1 MTDVSV
7 FHSLS
12 YDRMYWA
19 INLQRFSLIRRRHHR
34 RFVISHHVRDPADSE
49 LSARFPAGPGVVIP
63 NSHGEK
69 LVGIL
74 HETGSK
80 QLVIVCHGFQSTKDR
95 IPMVNLAAALER
107 EGISAFRFDF
117 SGNGE
122 SEGSFLYGNYR
133 REAEDLR
140 AIVQDFCAKGR
151 VITAII
157 GHSKDLLGLEE
168 FKYLFHFSFF
178 ESAILLK
185 RVPTGGNAVLLYA
198 SKYNDISIVINI
210 SGRFNL
216 KRGIE
221 GRLGL
226 GYLQRIKQNG
236 FIDVRNK
243 KGKLEY
249 RVTQESLMDRLSTDI
264 HAACHMI
271 CQDCRVLTIHGTKDK
286 MVPAEDALEFDK
298 FIPNHKLHIIEGADH
313 EFTSHQDELA
323 SLVIQFIKANYQ
335 KDGPTS
341 KRADGTI
348 DSRM

>member
-1 MTDVSV
+1 
-7 FHSLS
+7 
-12 YDRMYWA
+12 MYWA

-49 LSARFPAGPGVVIP
+49 LSARFPAGPGRSACVCVSIIIKSLKYSIFPIVVQRRRVVIP

-157 GHSKDLLGLEE
+157 GHS
-168 FKYLFHFSFF
+168 
-178 ESAILLK
+178 
-185 RVPTGGNAVLLYA
+185 
-198 SKYNDISIVINI
+198 
-210 SGRFNL
+210 
-216 KRGIE
+216 
-221 GRLGL
+221 
-226 GYLQRIKQNG
+226 
-236 FIDVRNK
+236 

>member
-122 SEGSFLYGNYR
+122 
-133 REAEDLR
+133 AEDLR

-157 GHSKDLLGLEE
+157 GHSK
-168 FKYLFHFSFF
+168 
-178 ESAILLK
+178 
-185 RVPTGGNAVLLYA
+185 GGNAVLLYA

>member
-1 MTDVSV
+1 
-7 FHSLS
+7 
-12 YDRMYWA
+12 MYWA

-157 GHSKDLLGLEE
+157 GHSK
-168 FKYLFHFSFF
+168 
-178 ESAILLK
+178 
-185 RVPTGGNAVLLYA
+185 GGNAVLLYA

>member
-157 GHSKDLLGLEE
+157 GHSK
-168 FKYLFHFSFF
+168 
-178 ESAILLK
+178 
-185 RVPTGGNAVLLYA
+185 
-198 SKYNDISIVINI
+198 
-210 SGRFNL
+210 
-216 KRGIE
+216 
-221 GRLGL
+221 
-226 GYLQRIKQNG
+226 
-236 FIDVRNK
+236 
-243 KGKLEY
+243 GKLEY

>member
-1 MTDVSV
+1 MSV
-7 FHSLS
+7 TRPTQS
-12 YDRMYWA
+12 YRQGVQQDPVVE
-19 INLQRFSLIRRRHHR
+19 RRR
-34 RFVISHHVRDPADSE
+34 
-49 LSARFPAGPGVVIP
+49 VVIP
-63 NSHGEK
+63 NSRGEK

-80 QLVIVCHGFQSTKDR
+80 QLVIVCHGFQSTKER

-133 REAEDLR
+133 KEAEDLR
-140 AIVQDFCAKGR
+140 AIVQDFRTKGR

-157 GHSKDLLGLEE
+157 GHSK
-168 FKYLFHFSFF
+168 
-178 ESAILLK
+178 
-185 RVPTGGNAVLLYA
+185 GGNAVLLYA
-198 SKYNDISIVINI
+198 SKYNDIIIVINI

-236 FIDVRNK
+236 FIDVKNK

-249 RVTQESLMDRLSTDI
+249 RVTEESLMDRLSTDI
-264 HAACHMI
+264 HAACRMI
-271 CQDCRVLTIHGTKDK
+271 CQDCR
-286 MVPAEDALEFDK
+286 
-298 FIPNHKLHIIEGADH
+298 
-313 EFTSHQDELA
+313 
-323 SLVIQFIKANYQ
+323 Y
-335 KDGPTS
+335 
-341 KRADGTI
+341 
-348 DSRM
+348 